1 MNILKVIAIGVCLQP
16 FGLTA
21 QDSEIESILNEI
33 EKNNIELKAMAQFI
47 ETEQVKLS
55 SGNNLPDPIAGAYYL
70 PFGNHSSGAYT
81 EIQISQSFEFPTVYS
96 ARKRLNENQLLTNEL
111 HYALKRQD
119 LLNTARKYC
128 LELIVANKR
137 LVHEQEWADNAS
149 AVYTQI
155 EELYLKNQVGLL
167 NLNKA
172 KVAWIQGKFKI
183 QQLKKD
189 KSQLLLVLK
198 SLNNGNVIA
207 LNASEWIPSIDL
219 MNKDSLWTN
228 KTLKDPWLNQ
238 LEQEKEIAKQQLR
251 LSKNNSL
258 PQITAG
264 YNYQGIKG
272 DTYSGIYAGLTI
284 PLWSNRNNV
293 KAAKSNVVFKETAT
307 HYKKQSAYL
316 GFEKQYNDYQ
326 LLQLEFNEYKLA
338 LEGMNSEELLL
349 KAYEL
354 GEISFIEYHME
365 LRFYHDAID
374 TMLNYQAE
382 LYAIQSDLL
391 KHNL

>member
-1 MNILKVIAIGVCLQP
+1 MNILNVIAIGVCFHP
-16 FGLTA
+16 FVLPA
-21 QDSEIESILNEI
+21 QEIESILNEI
-33 EKNNIELKAMAQFI
+33 EKNNIELKSMAQFI
-47 ETEQVKLS
+47 ESEQIKLK
-55 SGNNLPDPIAGAYYL
+55 SGNNLPDPTAGVYYL
-70 PFGNHSSGAYT
+70 PFGDNATGAYS
-81 EIQISQSFEFPTVYS
+81 EFQISQSFDFPTVYR
-96 ARKRLNENQLLTNEL
+96 ARKNLNKNQLLSYEL
-111 HYALKRQD
+111 QYALKRQD
-119 LLNTARKYC
+119 LLNKTRKYC

-137 LVHEQEWADNAS
+137 LVHEKEWVANAS
-149 AVYTQI
+149 KVYEQV
-155 EELYLKNQVGLL
+155 EELYLKQQVGLL
-167 NLNKA
+167 DLNKA
-172 KVAWIQGKFKI
+172 KVAWIQEKFKI
-183 QQLKKD
+183 QQLMKD

-198 SLNNGNVIA
+198 SLNNGKTIA

-219 MNKDSLWTN
+219 MNKDSLWVK

-238 LEQEKEIAKQQLR
+238 LEQEKEIAKQQLK

-284 PLWSNRNNV
+284 PLWSNRNKV
-293 KAAKSNVVFKETAT
+293 KAAKSNVLYKETAT
-307 HYKKQSAYL
+307 DYRKQTAYL

-326 LLQLEFNEYKLA
+326 LLQLEFNEYKIA
-338 LEGMNSEELLL
+338 LEGMNSQKLLL

-374 TMLNYQAE
+374 TMMSYQAQ

-391 KHNL
+391 KHDL

>member
-1 MNILKVIAIGVCLQP
+1 MNILKVIAIGVCFQP
-16 FGLTA
+16 FWLFA
-21 QDSEIESILNEI
+21 QEPEIESVLNEI

-47 ETEQVKLS
+47 ETEQVKLMS
-55 SGNNLPDPIAGAYYL
+55 SNNLPDPIVGAYYL
-70 PFGNHSSGAYT
+70 PFGTHSAGAYT
-81 EIQISQSFEFPTVYS
+81 EFQISQSFEFPTVYG
-96 ARKRLNENQLLTNEL
+96 ARKKLNENQLLSYEL
-111 HYALKRQD
+111 DYAIKRQNI
-119 LLNTARKYC
+119 LNHVRKYC

-137 LVHEQEWADNAS
+137 LVHESEWADNAS
-149 AVYTQI
+149 KVYTQV
-155 EELYLKNQVGLL
+155 EELYLKKQVGLL
-167 NLNKA
+167 DLNKA
-172 KVAWIQGKFKI
+172 KVAWIQEKFKI
-183 QQLKKD
+183 QQLEKD

-198 SLNNGNVIA
+198 SLNNGKAIV
-207 LNASEWIPSIDL
+207 LDASEWIPSIDL
-219 MNKDSLWTN
+219 MNKDSLWAN

-238 LEQEKEIAKQQLR
+238 LEQETEIAKQQLK

-264 YNYQGIKG
+264 YNYQGIKD
-272 DTYSGIYAGLTI
+272 DTYSGIYAGFTI
-284 PLWSNRNNV
+284 PLWSNRNKV
-293 KAAKSNVVFKETAT
+293 KAAKSNVVFKETAAD
-307 HYKKQSAYL
+307 YRKQSVYL
-316 GFEKQYNDYQ
+316 GFEKQYNDYH
-326 LLQLEFNEYKLA
+326 LLQLEFNEYKLI
-338 LEGMNSEELLL
+338 LDGMNSEELLL